1 MEDTKIIDLYWQRS
15 DRAIPETDRKYGSY
29 CHAVAYNICHDREDA
44 EECVNDTYLRAW
56 NSMPDERP
64 SMLRA
69 FLGTISRNL
78 ALDRYRRVSRN
89 KRGGGEVELAL
100 AELDEC
106 VPSLLTVERQ
116 ILVRELS
123 EAIDSF
129 LSALSETDRTVFV
142 SRYWYL
148 ASVAEISE
156 RLGCSQGKVKMML
169 HRTRERLRNFLKEE
183 GLA

>member
-1 MEDTKIIDLYWQRS
+1 MEDTRIIDLYWQRS
-15 DRAIPETDRKYGSY
+15 DRAIPETDRKYGPY

-64 SMLRA
+64 SMLRS

-78 ALDRYRRVSRN
+78 ALDRYRSASRK

-100 AELDEC
+100 TELDEC
-106 VPSLLTVERQ
+106 IPSPLNIERQ
-116 ILVRELS
+116 ILTRELAQ
-123 EAIDSF
+123 AIDSF
-129 LSALSETDRTVFV
+129 LSTLPETDRTVFV

-148 ASVAEISE
+148 APVAEIAGI
-156 RLGCSQGKVKMML
+156 LGCSQGRVKMML
-169 HRTRERLRNFLKEE
+169 HRTRERLRIFLEEE

>member
-1 MEDTKIIDLYWQRS
+1 MEDTRIIDLYWQRS
-15 DRAIPETDRKYGSY
+15 DRAIPETDLKYGSY
-29 CHAVAYNICHDREDA
+29 CHTVAYNICHDREDA

-56 NSMPDERP
+56 NSMPDQRP
-64 SMLRA
+64 RMLRS
-69 FLGTISRNL
+69 FLGTITRNL
-78 ALDRYRRVSRN
+78 ALDRYRSASRK

-106 VPSLLTVERQ
+106 VSSTINIERQ
-116 ILVRELS
+116 ILARELS
-123 EAIDSF
+123 HAIDSF

-148 ASVAEISE
+148 ASVAEIAE

-169 HRTRERLRNFLKEE
+169 HRTRERLRSYLEGE
-183 GLA
+183 GLV

>member
-1 MEDTKIIDLYWQRS
+1 MEDTRIIDLYWQRS
-15 DRAIPETDRKYGSY
+15 DRAIPETDRKYGPY

-56 NSMPDERP
+56 NSMPDQRP
-64 SMLRA
+64 SMLRS

-78 ALDRYRRVSRN
+78 ALDRYRSASRK

-106 VPSLLTVERQ
+106 VPSPLNIERQ
-116 ILVRELS
+116 ILARELS
-123 EAIDSF
+123 QAIDSF
-129 LSALSETDRTVFV
+129 LSTLPEADRTVFV

-148 ASVAEISE
+148 ASVAEIAD

-169 HRTRERLRNFLKEE
+169 HRIRERLRSYLEKE

>member
-1 MEDTKIIDLYWQRS
+1 
-15 DRAIPETDRKYGSY
+15 
-29 CHAVAYNICHDREDA
+29 
-44 EECVNDTYLRAW
+44 
-56 NSMPDERP
+56 MPDERP
-64 SMLRA
+64 RMLRP

-78 ALDRYRRVSRN
+78 ALDRYRSASRK

-106 VPSLLTVERQ
+106 VPSPLNIERQ
-116 ILVRELS
+116 ILARELS
-123 EAIDSF
+123 QAIDSF
-129 LSALSETDRTVFV
+129 LSTLPEADRTVFV

-148 ASVAEISE
+148 ASVAEIAD

-169 HRTRERLRNFLKEE
+169 HRIRERLRSYLEKE

>member
-1 MEDTKIIDLYWQRS
+1 MEDTRIIDLYWQRS
-15 DRAIPETDRKYGSY
+15 DRAIPETDRKYGPY

-64 SMLRA
+64 RMLRP

-78 ALDRYRRVSRN
+78 ALDRYRSASRK

-106 VPSLLTVERQ
+106 VPSPLNIERQ
-116 ILVRELS
+116 ILARELS
-123 EAIDSF
+123 QAIDSF
-129 LSALSETDRTVFV
+129 LSTLPEADRTVFV

-148 ASVAEISE
+148 ASVAEIAD

-169 HRTRERLRNFLKEE
+169 HRIRERLRSYLEKE